1 MSTPPEG
8 QIKAEI
14 LAAMGRMPHVLA
26 WNHPTGVGR
35 ALAPPH
41 PVIRYGLP
49 GSPDI
54 IGAVAY
60 TITPA
65 DVGRT
70 VGLAL
75 GIEVKT
81 PTGRQ
86 RDDQKR
92 FQAAWERRAAGIYIL
107 ARSVD
112 DVLHGLPTTTTTQT
126 KDAP

>member
-1 MSTPPEG
+1 MSARTEG

-14 LAAMGRMPHVLA
+14 LATLGGLPHVIV
-26 WNHPTGVGR
+26 WNHPTGV
-35 ALAPPH
+35 AIAPTPPH

-65 DVGRT
+65 DVGRI
-70 VGLAL
+70 VGLAV
-75 GIEVKT
+75 GVEVKT
-81 PTGRQ
+81 ATGRQ
-86 RDDQKR
+86 RDQQAR

-112 DVLHGLPTTTTTQT
+112 DVLSSLPQEGIHE
-126 KDAP
+126 